1 MAPAPSDRLFES
13 RFRPESGN
21 PCAKRIASNHQEAY
35 MRIAELFKKK
45 KPVIAFEIF
54 PPKPDVP
61 LEKLYNSLEQFKDM
75 KPDYI
80 SVTYGAGGSQKGR
93 TVEIASKIKRDYGIE
108 TMAHFT
114 CVGHSIEETDSMLEL
129 MRGNDLEN
137 ILALRGD
144 PPLDQPDFDFSR
156 NVFRYA
162 SELICHIRGKSAF
175 CIAAAAYLEGHPE
188 SRRLRDD
195 LLNLKKKVDQ
205 GVDFL
210 LTQFFFDNRLY
221 YDFLEKAAA
230 AGITCPIVPGIMPI
244 FSTNI
249 KTMTARSGCSIP
261 AKLVLVMDK
270 YADNPDDLRKAGI
283 EYAASQIRDLLD
295 SGAAGIHLYTMNRP
309 KSSRDILTDAGIL

>member
-1 MAPAPSDRLFES
+1 M
-13 RFRPESGN
+13 
-21 PCAKRIASNHQEAY
+21 K
-35 MRIAELFKKK
+35 IAELFKTK

-61 LEKLYNSLEQFKDM
+61 LEKLYNSLEQFKNM

-80 SVTYGAGGSQKGR
+80 SVTYGAGGSEKGR
-93 TVEIASKIKRDYGIE
+93 TVEIASEIKRDYGIE

-114 CVGHSIEETDSMLEL
+114 CVGHSREETDSMLES
-129 MRGNDLEN
+129 MHDNSLEN
-137 ILALRGD
+137 VLALRGD

-162 SELICHIRGKSAF
+162 SELIRHIRGRNNF
-175 CIAAAAYLEGHPE
+175 CVAAAAYLEGHPE
-188 SRRLRDD
+188 SRRLKDD
-195 LLNLKKKVDQ
+195 LLHLKEKVEE

-221 YDFLEKAAA
+221 YDFLDKTAAV
-230 AGITCPIVPGIMPI
+230 GITCPIVPGIMPI
-244 FSTNI
+244 FSSNI

-261 AKLVLVMDK
+261 ASLVLLMDK

-283 EYAASQIRDLLD
+283 EYAAAQIRDLLD
-295 SGAAGIHLYTMNRP
+295 SGAAGVHLYTMNRP
-309 KSSRDILTDAGIL
+309 KSSRDILAGAGIL